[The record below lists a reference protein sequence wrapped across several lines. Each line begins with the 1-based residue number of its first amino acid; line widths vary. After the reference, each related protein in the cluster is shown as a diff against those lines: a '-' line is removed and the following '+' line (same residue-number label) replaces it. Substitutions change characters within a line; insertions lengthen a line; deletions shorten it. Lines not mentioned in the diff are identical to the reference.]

1 MATIPEFLALNT
13 CATCLRQRL
22 DVTKTLTRDDADNTD
37 EKINS
42 ESAFSASSAVK
53 SSYEPL
59 VLIRIRRYNVVMQE
73 RDIFDER
80 QEVKTASFSCPS
92 CRERNDYDIRWLKRI
107 KRKQTPKNLNADDR
121 ARFEKSRD
129 YMVRVDDVLMC
140 KNMRCRK
147 RFDIPSSQTV
157 VFI

>member
-1 MATIPEFLALNT
+1 
-13 CATCLRQRL
+13 
-22 DVTKTLTRDDADNTD
+22 
-37 EKINS
+37 
-42 ESAFSASSAVK
+42 
-53 SSYEPL
+53 
-59 VLIRIRRYNVVMQE
+59 MQE

-80 QEVKTASFSCPS
+80 QEMKKASYVCPF
-92 CRERNDYDIRWLKRI
+92 CRERNDYDVRWMTRI
-107 KRKQTPKNLNADDR
+107 KKKHSPRHMNEQDR
-121 ARFEKSRD
+121 QRFEKSRN